1 MLNCF
6 LFFISYFRVNSL
18 VRHRICCI
26 LRVFTRKVIYMIK
39 KEKMKTTNLRK
50 NPYMYYMTNWGFIEQ
65 VEQSSEKADKQ
76 SKTQKQS

>member
-1 MLNCF
+1 
-6 LFFISYFRVNSL
+6 
-18 VRHRICCI
+18 
-26 LRVFTRKVIYMIK
+26 
-39 KEKMKTTNLRK
+39 MKTTNLRK